1 MQMIFITFYMERFLK
16 YFIDHLK
23 VERGLSQNTADA
35 YCSDLCTLGD
45 YLQDN
50 NINDWGS
57 ASRDDL
63 LDFLDFRRRR
73 GMEAATLARELAAIK
88 VFYRYLVSEKLL
100 NSDPSAVM
108 DSPRLWRILPDMLS
122 IEETERLLH
131 AFSDRSGE
139 ALTLRN
145 RAILET
151 MYASGLRVSETAD
164 LKLGDIDFETGMVRV
179 IGKGSKER
187 LVPMAPRVLNLLRR
201 YITSARRELTEKNPA
216 SPYLFVSRTGRRLD
230 RERLWAIIKEAA
242 LIAGIDKEIHP
253 HTLRHSFATHLLE
266 NGADLR
272 AIQEMLGHSNISTTE
287 IYTHVNKNRLLAV
300 HRQFHPRK

>member
-1 MQMIFITFYMERFLK
+1 MIFDTFFMERFLK
-16 YFIDHLK
+16 YFIEHLK
-23 VERGLSQNTADA
+23 VERGLSFNTVEA
-35 YCSDLCTLGD
+35 YCNDLCTLGD
-45 YLQDN
+45 YLRDN
-50 NINDWGS
+50 GIADWS
-57 ASRDDL
+57 KVSRDDL

-88 VFYRYLVSEKLL
+88 VFYRYLVNEKLL
-100 NSDPSAVM
+100 TSDPSAVM
-108 DSPRLWRILPDMLS
+108 DSPRLWRMLPDMLN
-122 IEETERLLH
+122 IEETDRLLR
-131 AFSDRSGE
+131 AFSDRSTE
-139 ALTLRN
+139 ALTIRN
-145 RAILET
+145 RAILEM

-164 LKLGDIDFETGMVRV
+164 LKLGDVNFETGMVRV
-179 IGKGSKER
+179 TGKGSKER
-187 LVPMAPRVLNLLRR
+187 IVPVASRVLNLLRR
-201 YITSARRELTEKNPA
+201 YIASARIELTEKNPM

-230 RERLWAIIKEAA
+230 RERIWAIIKEAT

-272 AIQEMLGHSNISTTE
+272 AIQEMLGHSDISTTE